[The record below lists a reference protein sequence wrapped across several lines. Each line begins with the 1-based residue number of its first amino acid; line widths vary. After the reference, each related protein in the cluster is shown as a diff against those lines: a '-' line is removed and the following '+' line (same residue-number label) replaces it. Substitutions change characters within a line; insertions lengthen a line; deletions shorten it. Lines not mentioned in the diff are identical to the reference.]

1 MIKVGDFINNPEIQ
15 NMKQESLYALSKE
28 KHIQKFLKDNHIDSS
43 LMDEYWVELLDY
55 NDDFH
60 MCEGCTSLQNC
71 PKDNQGMKKN
81 IVYRD
86 GEILLELESCP
97 FGKALEKKRLLLEK
111 FVVTNVNDEVLLSDL
126 SSLSIVKDMKK
137 NYAKMSLNTR
147 KTVEEVLGY
156 MSHPTDKGFFLH
168 GDMETGKTSLLAG
181 LMNALAKKGKEIG
194 FIHFPTYLID
204 LKASFSSGDN
214 EYAMERL
221 MKVDYLLL
229 DGIGE
234 ENITPWSRDEIL
246 LTILSYRLLNHL
258 PTFFTSMY
266 GYKDLENVYT
276 IKKSDNGDKIRAKTI
291 IKKMKAL
298 SNEIMLDEGK
308 MK

>member
-1 MIKVGDFINNPEIQ
+1 M
-15 NMKQESLYALSKE
+15 
-28 KHIQKFLKDNHIDSS
+28 
-43 LMDEYWVELLDY
+43 
-55 NDDFH
+55 
-60 MCEGCTSLQNC
+60 
-71 PKDNQGMKKN
+71 
-81 IVYRD
+81 
-86 GEILLELESCP
+86 
-97 FGKALEKKRLLLEK
+97 
-111 FVVTNVNDEVLLSDL
+111 
-126 SSLSIVKDMKK
+126 
-137 NYAKMSLNTR
+137 
-147 KTVEEVLGY
+147 
-156 MSHPTDKGFFLH
+156 
-168 GDMETGKTSLLAG
+168 KTSLLAG